1 MWKIVLFAAAAIE
14 AQADIACAA
23 KDQGYTDACP
33 SDVQEVP
40 VSNMEKTI
48 HFIRHGLAQH
58 NVGSAGCYDFEVYD
72 ARLVDVGTEQAM
84 SIGSELA
91 KAGTHTDVIIT
102 SPLWRTLQT
111 TSFMLKHGWGDGRSS
126 PDVFVMEDAREHFTA
141 CTDNARGTTSRA
153 AAAFPDFHFDPLASN
168 RDPMLVGGEGLGQYE
183 SSDDLHE
190 RAARF
195 LHALRN
201 RAESNIIVVSHGT
214 FIGAALAQAEQM
226 GWVRVTMPRL
236 SEHAIAQPGQFFGN
250 CQVATVELRSSSE

>member
-1 MWKIVLFAAAAIE
+1 MLFAAAATE
-14 AQADIACAA
+14 ARADVACLSQH
-23 KDQGYTDACP
+23 QGDSEACP
-33 SDVQEVP
+33 SDAREAP
-40 VSNMEKTI
+40 VFIVEKTV

-72 ARLVDVGTEQAM
+72 ARLVDVGTGQAM
-84 SIGSELA
+84 SLGGELS
-91 KAGTHTDVIIT
+91 KAGVHADAIIT

-111 TSFMLKHGWGDGRSS
+111 TSFLLKHGWGDDRSS

-153 AAAFPDFHFDPLASN
+153 AAAFPGFHFDPLASN
-168 RDPMLVGGEGLGQYE
+168 RDPMLVGGEGIGQYE

-195 LHALRN
+195 LNALRN

-214 FIGAALAQAEQM
+214 FIGAALVQAEQM
-226 GWVRVTMPRL
+226 GWARVSIPRL
-236 SEHAIAQPGQFFGN
+236 SEHVIAQPGQFFGN
-250 CQVATVELRSSSE
+250 CQVASVELRSSSE